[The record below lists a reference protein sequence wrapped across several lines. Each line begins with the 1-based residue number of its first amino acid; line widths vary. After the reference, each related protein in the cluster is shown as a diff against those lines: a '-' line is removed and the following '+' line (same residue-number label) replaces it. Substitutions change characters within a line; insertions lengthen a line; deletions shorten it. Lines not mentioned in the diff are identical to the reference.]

1 MRAWLL
7 FSRVR
12 GFSEGFVRSQLME
25 GWSRLP
31 SCVLSSGV
39 THLIQSRGSRE
50 EVETSKHE
58 SPRNTKAMIYD
69 KDEKESSIHPQ
80 SGHLYCG
87 LWMDCGT
94 CGHTRT
100 IPTAGHTHSII
111 TSSRGRPWVSSTR
124 TQQTCKVLTMA
135 PWAGFASVA
144 KRISVVMA
152 LLDTSIQTRRFFPF
166 NGASEENRL

>member
-12 GFSEGFVRSQLME
+12 GFSEGFVRSRLME

-69 KDEKESSIHPQ
+69 KDEKESSIHP
-80 SGHLYCG
+80 SVWSFILWTVDG
-87 LWMDCGT
+87 LWT
-94 CGHTRT
+94 CGHVDILVQYPPQDTH
-100 IPTAGHTHSII
+100 TA
-111 TSSRGRPWVSSTR
+111 SSRGRPWVSSTR

-135 PWAGFASVA
+135 PWAGFASA

>member
-1 MRAWLL
+1 
-7 FSRVR
+7 
-12 GFSEGFVRSQLME
+12 VRSRLME

-87 LWMDCGT
+87 LWMDCGHVDILVQYPILIPRYPPQDT
-94 CGHTRT
+94 HT
-100 IPTAGHTHSII
+100 A
-111 TSSRGRPWVSSTR
+111 SSRGRPWVSSTR

>member
-69 KDEKESSIHPQ
+69 KDEKESSIHP
-80 SGHLYCG
+80 SVWSFILWTVDG
-87 LWMDCGT
+87 LWT

-135 PWAGFASVA
+135 PWAGFASA